1 MGSVKTRQ
9 LVNNVDDCL
18 ENLSSNST
26 VYLNQSKLHN
36 VTKFHLV
43 ADLTNV
49 TIKGPAN
56 ITCAEGVGLVF
67 ANVTDFTLDSVTVQR
82 CGLTGDDL
90 IEVNNIIQTKV
101 ANTTYQFRSGV
112 KVGTF
117 VIGSVN
123 VTFQNV
129 IIKET
134 QGIGVACIN
143 VLGTVTFSN
152 VMFINNRP
160 AGLEECYKCLFPFML
175 NNEPC
180 LYNPASVSGSLL
192 LLYATNHINY
202 PSHNVHVSITQ
213 SSFID
218 NFSCSVANIFNAIA
232 ALYPSLSQTYPN
244 ATVTGGIK
252 IILSQNQDSYN
263 VNAQV
268 VSSLFRNNTAFSGSA
283 INVEVFED
291 ASSSSVTVKDCNF
304 SDNGKNFTNIST
316 YGGSITVNSNIHP
329 FDPIPFLLEA
339 NFSLYVQ
346 NCTFTRSF
354 ATLGGAIIITSGL
367 SPKVRAYISNCYF
380 KENSGVR
387 GNCIYASGIAM
398 VNEFTAITIANS
410 SFVKNSVSESF
421 SFDNSQGS
429 HGAVYLNLINAEFS
443 DTVFSNNS
451 GSAVNLIFSTLT
463 FSGEV
468 LFNDN
473 RAFDGGA
480 LYLQIN
486 SEIVVANNSEVVFA
500 NNSALSSGG
509 AIFFDLD
516 DLSTEQVR
524 GCFLYFST
532 YDPFCLLTQTCY
544 SKDMNISVSFIN
556 NTATAGSAL
565 FGFDLDCPWLY
576 ERGYDSSDDG
586 NVLDFINNTYADVLK
601 FTPSVTDDNVV
612 STRSHRI
619 NVDSSN
625 MTIIPGQIVTVGLNA
640 SDRYERSVVAVVSA
654 TTLSYNFLTSNN
666 YSVAISESGFQL
678 LQKDS
683 LTLTQIQING
693 TEDSSTDFVVYSVS
707 SNAQATI
714 TVNITDCPPFGFYYH
729 SAYHACVCDP
739 NLESKSVSCD
749 YSTARLT
756 KPGGKWV
763 GQLNNKAV
771 VLSCLHDYCSEI
783 TSIDPYNL
791 DDQCSKN
798 RAGVLCGGCKEG
810 YGSSIGLD
818 GCSSS
823 CSSARNMILWL
834 LGAFIYSLWIV
845 IVTAFLHFYI
855 SDGFLYGFL
864 FYNNTLFIFR
874 RAFFQSSSVENLIIS
889 SDQLL
894 YLSNSCLYEGM
905 TPLAASAL
913 RFVPSLFV
921 FVLMGIVTVL
931 AKKFNIFNRKFSFS
945 LTKTFATLL
954 YITYNWLLNA
964 SFTLLVSQQIRT
976 PSRIEFHWRIDPN
989 VIYFDSQHAGWG
1001 VISLI
1006 TILAL
1011 SAVALLLLFPG
1022 VAYRFKLVQKFKPLM
1037 DAFQA
1042 PFKLEY
1048 SFWIGLQLLMR
1059 IILYVL
1065 VIFVPEHRQ
1074 LYCVGIVILILLVA
1088 QTTFSPYKVIS
1099 FPKFPDFRNFLD
1111 NLFLFLLLAHI
1122 IEVLSFRSVSVLG
1135 IICYTVALVI
1145 YLGLLLY
1152 YFFKRFSRLRRWLL
1166 MKACY
1171 FREKQKTAQN
1181 LHSNL
1186 NSKMEE
1192 NDDDDD
1198 VQIAFY
1204 KSIRSDYPDVASSS
1218 INIDYNCEIPEAANY
1233 TEFRESLL
1241 KTDY

>member
-1 MGSVKTRQ
+1 MGNAKTQ
-9 LVNNVDDCL
+9 QFVDDVDNCL
-18 ENLSSNST
+18 GNLLSNTT
-26 VYLNQSKLHN
+26 VYLNQSKVHN

-43 ADLTNV
+43 ANLTNV

-56 ITCAEGVGLVF
+56 VICAEGVGLVF
-67 ANVTDFTLDSVTVQR
+67 VNVTDFTLDSVTIQQ

-90 IEVNNIIQTKV
+90 VEVNDMIQTEI
-101 ANTTYQFRSGV
+101 ANTSYQFRSGI

-129 IIKET
+129 VIKET
-134 QGIGVACIN
+134 PGIGVTCVN
-143 VLGTVTFSN
+143 VLGMVTFSN
-152 VMFINNRP
+152 VTFINNKP
-160 AGLEECYKCLFPFML
+160 ASLEECYKCLFPYVL
-175 NNEPC
+175 NDEPC

-192 LLYATNHINY
+192 LLYAPNQINY
-202 PSHNVHVSITQ
+202 PSHDVHVSITQ

-218 NFSCSVANIFNAIA
+218 NFSCSVADIFNAIA
-232 ALYPSLSQTYPN
+232 ALYPSLSQTYRN

-252 IILSQNQDSYN
+252 IVLSQNQDSYN
-263 VNAQV
+263 VSAQV

-291 ASSSSVTVKDCNF
+291 ASSSSVTVKDCIFSENGRNF
-304 SDNGKNFTNIST
+304 INLST

-329 FDPIPFLLEA
+329 FDPKPFLFEVI
-339 NFSLYVQ
+339 FSLHVQ
-346 NCTFTRSF
+346 NCTFTQSY

-367 SPKVRAYISNCYF
+367 SPRFRAYISNCRF
-380 KENSGVR
+380 EENSGVR
-387 GNCIYASGIAM
+387 GNCVYASGI
-398 VNEFTAITIANS
+398 VVFNEFTAITIANS
-410 SFVKNSVSESF
+410 SFVKNSVFESF

-429 HGAVYLNLINAEFS
+429 HGAVYLNSINAEFN
-443 DTVFSNNS
+443 DVLFSNNS
-451 GSAVNLIFSTLT
+451 GSAVNLVFSTLT
-463 FSGEV
+463 LSGQV
-468 LFNDN
+468 VFNDN

-486 SEIVVANNSEVVFA
+486 SEIIVANNSEVVFA
-500 NNSALSSGG
+500 NNSALASGG

-565 FGFDLDCPWLY
+565 YGFDLDCPWLY
-576 ERGYDSSDDG
+576 ERDYNSSQDG
-586 NVLDFINNTYADVLK
+586 NILEFINSTYADVLK
-601 FTPSVTDDNVV
+601 FTPSITSDNVV
-612 STRSHRI
+612 STSSHRI
-619 NVDSSN
+619 NAYSPNV
-625 MTIIPGQIVTVGLNA
+625 TVIPGQTVTVGLNA
-640 SDRYERSVVAVVSA
+640 TDRYERSVVAVVSA
-654 TTLSYNFLTSNN
+654 TTQSYDFLTSGNF
-666 YSVAISESGFQL
+666 SAVLSESGFQL

-683 LTLTQIQING
+683 LTSTRIQING
-693 TEDSSTDFVVYSVS
+693 TEDSSTDFVVFSVS
-707 SNAQATI
+707 SNAQTTI
-714 TVNITDCPPFGFYYH
+714 TVNLTDCPPFGFYYH
-729 SAYHACVCDP
+729 STYHACVCDP
-739 NLESKSVSCD
+739 NLGDKSVTCD
-749 YSTARLT
+749 YSSARLT
-756 KPGGKWV
+756 KPEDKWV
-763 GQLNNKAV
+763 GQLNNEAV
-771 VLSCLHDYCSEI
+771 VLSCLFDYCSGK
-783 TSIDPYNL
+783 TSVDPYNL
-791 DDQCSKN
+791 DDQCSNN

-810 YGSSIGLD
+810 YGCSIGLD

-823 CSSARNMILWL
+823 CSGAGNLIVWL

-855 SDGFLYGFL
+855 SDGFLYGFI
-864 FYNNTLFIFR
+864 FYNNILFIFR
-874 RAFFQSSSVENLIIS
+874 RAFFQSSSVENLIVS

-894 YLSNSCLYEGM
+894 YHSNNCLYEGM

-921 FVLMGIVTVL
+921 FVLMGIVTML

-964 SFTLLVSQQIRT
+964 SFTLLVSRQIKT
-976 PSRIEFHWRIDPN
+976 QSKIEFHWRIDPN

-1001 VISLI
+1001 VLSLI
-1006 TILAL
+1006 TILVL

-1022 VAYRFKLVQKFKPLM
+1022 VAYRFKIVQKFKPLM

-1048 SFWIGLQLLMR
+1048 SFWIGLQLVMR

-1074 LYCVGIVILILLVA
+1074 LYCVGIVVLILLVA
-1088 QTTFSPYKVIS
+1088 QTTFSPYKVTS
-1099 FPKFPDFRNFLD
+1099 FSKFPDLRNFLD
-1111 NLFLFLLLAHI
+1111 NIFLFLLLAHI
-1122 IEVLSFRSVSVLG
+1122 IEVLSFNSVSVLS
-1135 IICYTVALVI
+1135 IICYTVTLVI
-1145 YLGLLLY
+1145 YVGLLLY
-1152 YFFKRFSRLRRWLL
+1152 YFFKRFPRLRRWLL
-1166 MKACY
+1166 KKSCY
-1171 FREKQKTAQN
+1171 FRQKQKTTKN

-1186 NSKMEE
+1186 NIQIEE
-1192 NDDDDD
+1192 STDDNA
-1198 VQIAFY
+1198 QIAFY
-1204 KSIRSDYPDVASSS
+1204 KSVRSDYPDVASSS
-1218 INIDYNCEIPEAANY
+1218 INVDYNCEIPEAANY